1 MSNIHPAPPKSVV
14 APSVLG
20 ALLTAKRRANDL
32 QPIRVSVKAIITDNN
47 RILVCRS
54 RDSAGDWYI
63 LPGGGQNPGESL
75 PDALKRECFEEIGA
89 EVTVGRIR
97 LVRDYIGRNH
107 EFAAW
112 DPDVHQVEI
121 MFECQLQGDY
131 EPTVGHSPDVNQ
143 TGVVWLEIQEL
154 SRHLVYPAALRDV
167 LQGSFVNSADALYLG
182 DVN

>member
-1 MSNIHPAPPKSVV
+1 
-14 APSVLG
+14 
-20 ALLTAKRRANDL
+20 
-32 QPIRVSVKAIITDNN
+32 
-47 RILVCRS
+47 
-54 RDSAGDWYI
+54 
-63 LPGGGQNPGESL
+63 
-75 PDALKRECFEEIGA
+75 
-89 EVTVGRIR
+89 

>member
-1 MSNIHPAPPKSVV
+1 MQPVRV
-14 APSVLG
+14 A
-20 ALLTAKRRANDL
+20 
-32 QPIRVSVKAIITDNN
+32 VKAIILDDN
-47 RILVCRS
+47 RILTCRN

-89 EVTVGRIR
+89 KVEVGQIR

-107 EFAAW
+107 EFPQW
-112 DPDVHQVEI
+112 DVDVHQVEI

-131 EPTVGHSPDVNQ
+131 DPTVGHSPDVNQ
-143 TGVVWLEIQEL
+143 TGVAWLEIEEL
-154 SRHLVYPAALRDV
+154 SRHRIYPAALRDI
-167 LQGSFVNSADALYLG
+167 LQGGITNSSGALYLG